1 LIFDGVL
8 RNFLLA
14 GSASGDPP
22 DGPTTAAF
30 GNGTAVALTEMLES
44 QANGFNIPQKS
55 FAQNNLRF
63 ERRTGEI
70 D

>member
-1 LIFDGVL
+1 LIFNGVL
-8 RNFLLA
+8 RSFLWTH
-14 GSASGDPP
+14 SEPGDPP
-22 DGPTTAAF
+22 DGPATAAF
-30 GNGTAVALTEMLES
+30 GNGAAVAFAEMLES

-63 ERRTGEI
+63 ERRTGEV